1 MEITNIIAVLLSPL
15 IAVLVSVYIQDRAER
30 RRTKT
35 YIFNTLIMYRN
46 RAPNEELVRALN
58 MIDVVFRKNMNIRN
72 LWKEYFSMLSNDGL
86 SNPVSWA
93 QREHKNLEMLTEMAK
108 VLGYSSKLTSLD
120 IERVYFPIGL
130 KDQIETNAE
139 ISNELKRLLK
149 ESKAISLI
157 AKEET

>member
-1 MEITNIIAVLLSPL
+1 MEIVNLIAVLLSPV
-15 IAVLVSVYIQDRAER
+15 IAVLVSIYIQDRAEKR
-30 RRTKT
+30 KSKT

-58 MIDVVFRKNMNIRN
+58 MIDVVFLKNKTIRT

-86 SNPVSWA
+86 SNPVGWT
-93 QREHKNLEMLTEMAK
+93 QREHKNLEMLTEIAK
-108 VLGYSSKLTSLD
+108 VLGYSKKLTSLD

-130 KDQIETNAE
+130 KDQLESNAE

-157 AKEET
+157 AKEDI